1 MIKAASHAG
10 VNFLRVV
17 LAALL
22 LVIATV
28 VIRRMIY

>member
-22 LVIATV
+22 LAITFAVMG
-28 VIRRMIY
+28 RMFF